1 MSDTLQ
7 FLFEPYSSY
16 SLLNIVLEIIAVVL
30 GFLSVWCSKKNSV
43 WVYPTGM
50 ISTSIYVYLLLN
62 IGLIGDMLI
71 NGYYFFMSI
80 YGWYYWTRS
89 LNGSYINPI
98 SRMNSN
104 EYLISILLFVFA
116 IIFVFAVYFNFN
128 MWNST
133 IAYIDTITTAI
144 FFVGMWLMAR
154 RKIENWLFWIIGDII
169 SIPLYLFKG
178 LAITSFQYLVFTFIA
193 LAGYIA
199 WKKEISYDK

>member
-1 MSDTLQ
+1 MSDISQ

-16 SLLNIVLEIIAVVL
+16 SILNIVLEIVAVVL
-30 GFLSVWCSKKNSV
+30 GFLSVWYSKNNSV
-43 WVYPTGM
+43 LVYPTGM
-50 ISTSIYVYLLLN
+50 ISTSIYVYLLLSV
-62 IGLIGDMLI
+62 GLIGDMLI

-80 YGWYYWTRS
+80 YGWYYWTRF

-116 IIFVFAVYFNFN
+116 IIFVFVVYFNFN
-128 MWNST
+128 MWNS
-133 IAYIDTITTAI
+133 IVAYIDTITTAI

-169 SIPLYLFKG
+169 SIPLYSYKG
-178 LAITSFQYLVFTFIA
+178 MAITSFQYLVFAFIA

>member
-1 MSDTLQ
+1 MSDILQ

-89 LNGSYINPI
+89 LNGLDINSI
-98 SRMNSN
+98 SKMNKY
-104 EYLISILLFVFA
+104 EYGISILLFICA
-116 IIFVFAVYFNFN
+116 IIFVFVVYFNFN

-178 LAITSFQYLVFTFIA
+178 LAMTSFQYLVFTFIA

>member
-1 MSDTLQ
+1 MSDISQ
-7 FLFEPYSSY
+7 FLFEPYSNY
-16 SLLNIVLEIIAVVL
+16 SILNIVLEIIAVVL
-30 GFLSVWCSKKNSV
+30 GFLSVWYSKNNSV
-43 WVYPTGM
+43 LVYPTGM
-50 ISTSIYVYLLLN
+50 ISTSIYVYLLLSV
-62 IGLIGDMLI
+62 GLIGDMLI

-80 YGWYYWTRS
+80 YGWYYWTRL

-104 EYLISILLFVFA
+104 ENLISILLFVFA
-116 IIFVFAVYFNFN
+116 IIFVFVIYFNFN
-128 MWNST
+128 MWNT
-133 IAYIDTITTAI
+133 IVAYIDTITTAI

-169 SIPLYLFKG
+169 SIPLYLYKG
-178 LAITSFQYLVFTFIA
+178 MAITSFQYLVFAFIA

>member
-1 MSDTLQ
+1 MSDISQ

-16 SLLNIVLEIIAVVL
+16 SILNIVLEIVAVVL
-30 GFLSVWCSKKNSV
+30 GFLSVWYSKNNSV
-43 WVYPTGM
+43 LVYPTGM
-50 ISTSIYVYLLLN
+50 ISTSIYVYLLLSV
-62 IGLIGDMLI
+62 GLIGDMLI

-80 YGWYYWTRS
+80 YGWYYWTRF

-116 IIFVFAVYFNFN
+116 IIFVFVVYFNFN
-128 MWNST
+128 MWNS
-133 IAYIDTITTAI
+133 IVAYVDTITTAI

-169 SIPLYLFKG
+169 SIPLYSYKG
-178 LAITSFQYLVFTFIA
+178 MAITSFQYLVFAFIA

>member
-1 MSDTLQ
+1 MSDISQ

-16 SLLNIVLEIIAVVL
+16 SILNIVLEIVAVVL
-30 GFLSVWCSKKNSV
+30 GFLSVWYSKNNSV
-43 WVYPTGM
+43 LVYPTGM
-50 ISTSIYVYLLLN
+50 ISTSIYVYLLLSV
-62 IGLIGDMLI
+62 GLIGDMLI

-80 YGWYYWTRS
+80 YGWYYWTRF

-116 IIFVFAVYFNFN
+116 IIFVFVVYFNFN
-128 MWNST
+128 MWNS
-133 IAYIDTITTAI
+133 IVAYIDTITTAI

-169 SIPLYLFKG
+169 SIPLYLYKG
-178 LAITSFQYLVFTFIA
+178 MAITSFQYLVFAFIA

>member
-1 MSDTLQ
+1 MSDISQ
-7 FLFEPYSSY
+7 FLFEPYSNY
-16 SLLNIVLEIIAVVL
+16 SILNIVLEIVAVVL
-30 GFLSVWCSKKNSV
+30 GFLSVWYSKNNSV
-43 WVYPTGM
+43 LVYPTGM
-50 ISTSIYVYLLLN
+50 ISTSIYVYLLLSV
-62 IGLIGDMLI
+62 GLIGDMLI

-80 YGWYYWTRS
+80 YGWYYWTRL

-116 IIFVFAVYFNFN
+116 IIFVFVIYFNFN
-128 MWNST
+128 MWNS
-133 IAYIDTITTAI
+133 IVAYIDTITTAI

-169 SIPLYLFKG
+169 SIPLYLYKG
-178 LAITSFQYLVFTFIA
+178 MAITSFQYLVFAFIA